1 VARSS
6 GRWTR
11 LRRWVQL
18 ACLAIFTVLPLF
30 DWFRFDFA
38 AGRLHLFGT
47 EIWLDEWTLLWLA
60 LMFAMWLV
68 GALSLIFGRV
78 YCSFACPQMVF
89 TEIAHDLD
97 ALGRRLTRRFRPPLR
112 TRLARGFSLSALAV
126 VSVAVSVLMM
136 GYFAPLG
143 EVVRH
148 LARFDVGPW
157 IGLLGAATAVVT
169 FLDFAFVRETFC
181 RAVCPYGLLQ
191 GLLEDGRSL
200 HVALDPTPG
209 ACIECQACVRVCPMA
224 IDIRAGAFQIECT
237 RCGSCIDACDAILGR
252 LKPPRRS
259 VLAFRLPGF
268 SLASLDAKRVLV
280 ALATVGFGA
289 VLAASVLGRERI
301 ALQLSPVYT
310 ESGGR
315 TASNTAADIAEARFL
330 LRAANRGSEPVALA
344 ARPEGLPPTA
354 RIEGLADPTVPAGQ
368 ERRFDLVVRVP
379 LADTRG
385 SVTPFVWVVEGA
397 GEAKRFDAA
406 LLARG
411 RRSP

>member
-1 VARSS
+1 MATFPNWS

-11 LRRWVQL
+11 LRRWIQL
-18 ACLAIFTVLPLF
+18 ACLAIFVVLPLF
-30 DWFRFDFA
+30 DGFRFDFG

-47 EIWLDEWTLLWLA
+47 EIWLDEWALLWLA
-60 LMFAMWLV
+60 LMFAMWLI

-97 ALGRRLTRRFRPPLR
+97 ALGRRLTRRLRPPWR
-112 TRLARGFSLSALAV
+112 QRLARAFSLAALAV
-126 VSVAVSVLMM
+126 ISVLVSVLVM
-136 GYFAPLG
+136 GYFAPLA
-143 EVVRH
+143 EVVAQ
-148 LARFDVGPW
+148 LARLEVGLW
-157 IGLLGAATAVVT
+157 IGLLGAATALAT
-169 FLDFAFVRETFC
+169 FLDFAFVREVFC
-181 RAVCPYGLLQ
+181 RTVCPYGLLQ

-209 ACIECQACVRVCPMA
+209 ACIDCKACVRVCPMA
-224 IDIRAGAFQIECT
+224 IDIRDGAFQIECT
-237 RCGSCIDACDAILGR
+237 RCGSCIDACDVILGR

-259 VLAFRLPGF
+259 VLGFRLPGF

-280 ALATVGFGA
+280 TLATVGFGA
-289 VLAASVLGRERI
+289 VLAAGVLTRERL

-315 TASNTAADIAEARFL
+315 DAADTAEARFL
-330 LRAANRGSEPVALA
+330 LRAANRGTEPVALA
-344 ARPEGLPPTA
+344 ARPEGLPATA
-354 RIEGLADPTVPAGQ
+354 RVEGLADPTIPAGQ

-385 SVTPFVWVVEGA
+385 SVTPFIWVVEGA

-411 RRSP
+411 RRIP